1 MSNQS
6 QNPPIHQMCQEH
18 LALKVELENL
28 KSQII
33 EFKKKLDWMTAILI
47 VIAIESGIS
56 LPLMV

>member
-1 MSNQS
+1 M
-6 QNPPIHQMCQEH
+6 
-18 LALKVELENL
+18 ALKVELENL

-33 EFKKKLDWMTAILI
+33 EFKKRLDWMTAILI

>member
-1 MSNQS
+1 M
-6 QNPPIHQMCQEH
+6 
-18 LALKVELENL
+18 ALKVELENL

-33 EFKKKLDWMTAILI
+33 EFKKRLDWMTTILI